1 MTIYYAGIGSR
12 ETPEDVCRKM
22 FAAGRAMAKLGF
34 ILRSGGAAGADESF
48 ELEVNDYAAT
58 HGSDPQLLKEIY
70 LPWQGFRKNP
80 SPLYGSCKRSR
91 LLAKEF
97 HPNWANVSPAGRDF
111 HGRNCYQILGR
122 ELDRPSSF
130 VLCWTKDGAIT
141 GGTGQALR
149 LAQEYGIP
157 ILNFACHDDQYI
169 SDFIL
174 EQAERM
180 RG

>member
-1 MTIYYAGIGSR
+1 
-12 ETPEDVCRKM
+12 
-22 FAAGRAMAKLGF
+22 MAKLGF
-34 ILRSGGAAGADESF
+34 ILRSGGADGADAAFESGVAKAAS
-48 ELEVNDYAAT
+48 ELNTNLESLA
-58 HGSDPQLLKEIY
+58 EIY
-70 LPWQGFRKNP
+70 LPWKGFRKNQ
-80 SPLYGSCKRSR
+80 SPLYGSCKRAR

-111 HGRNCYQILGR
+111 HGRNMYQILGR
-122 ELDRPSSF
+122 NLDKPSSF

-157 ILNFACHDDQYI
+157 ILNFACHDDEYI
-169 SDFIL
+169 NDFIL